1 MRLLPRTSVAASARR
16 HAAFSVIELM
26 LAVSLM
32 GVIVFAL
39 YTTFHHTQR
48 ALRANVTQVDV
59 MESGRAAMDMITRE
73 ITQMAACDVPRGT
86 NFWAAMSPFYKPVV
100 QPLVGQNAYRT
111 NLLDEFFFFSQ
122 QNKDYVGTM
131 YRVLYASN
139 GVGTLSRFTT
149 TVPSFGFNPS
159 NLWAIAAHRQDP
171 TNFVRIAD
179 GVIHFRV
186 RPFDSDG
193 QPMTWFT
200 QNRYTNQYLY
210 TNISLAIDHAP
221 LAVNLV
227 LAEESLA
234 KWETTSTFMNNLTP
248 VAVEIELGILEPQAY
263 EQFKSFSA
271 GSEGAVRFLRS
282 RAGQVHLFRQHVPI
296 WQSTTTRMVYR

>member
-1 MRLLPRTSVAASARR
+1 MRISPPTFVVVPARR
-16 HAAFSVIELM
+16 HRAFSVIELM

-59 MESGRAAMDMITRE
+59 MESGRAAMDMVTRE
-73 ITQMAACDVPRGT
+73 LTQMATCDVPRGV
-86 NFWAAMSPFYKPVV
+86 NFRAALNPFYTPVV
-100 QPLVGQNAYRT
+100 QPLVGQNAFRT

-149 TVPSFGFNPS
+149 NVPSFQFNPT
-159 NLWAIAAHRQDP
+159 NLWTIVNRQDP

-200 QNRYTNQYLY
+200 QSRYTNQYLY
-210 TNISLAIDHAP
+210 TNVFLGLDHP
-221 LAVNLV
+221 VSVVNLV
-227 LAEESLA
+227 LEEEVKA
-234 KWETTSTFMNNLTP
+234 KWETRSTFMNNLSP
-248 VAVEIELGILEPQAY
+248 AAVEIELGILEPQAY

-271 GSEGAVRFLRS
+271 GSDGATRYLRS
-282 RAGQVHLFRQHVPI
+282 RVGQVHLFRQHVPI
-296 WQSTTTRMVYR
+296 WQSTTIRTVYR